1 MSFDRVQ
8 NLHNEIVSRLNQS
21 GQQQQAAQHHP
32 QAQPQQAQAQAQ
44 QRDPSNPHP
53 DQYNTSNPT
62 ASNAY
67 ASTYAAYNNGNAHHN
82 TQHAAP
88 NQANTTANAPNMP
101 ADTNGA
107 GTTGGPNANIMFDNE
122 NPIDIVLVLLHQ
134 YPQIET
140 WLQSMEY
147 HGTVTTS
154 RTHAVQFLTSL
165 MDSQPQFTQLIK
177 LIQQQLKQRRAQGG
191 DPTQAARNLIS
202 GGGSGINT
210 GAPTQPNNVN
220 IAQNN
225 AIKAQ
230 QMTNNNMAMT
240 EPDKLS
246 KKERKSS
253 RKSSKKSSKK
263 KSKKSHKKSSK
274 KSSKKSKKKKSKR
287 KSSSKRGSNESDED
301 YGAAYPM
308 NGGANES
315 GSDFNP
321 SSGRKSSPKKR
332 RKKKRKK
339 RHSSK
344 RVVKEASEAEFTGG
358 ETEEEGEQI
367 ANMSGD
373 ESEDYNPGVAV
384 GNVGSRRSDRKR
396 RSKKRNIDQ
405 MSNGSHM
412 TSRNKR
418 QKTSHGPKNKNLM
431 QYISPAPVHWK
442 MMSCT
447 DDGEEANSGRFR
459 LKLKCIR
466 HPIKEAVMRIGAHKF
481 GLDDVLDTLCDVEQN
496 GDEIRRSRS
505 AKKRLKEELLQLRGC
520 YNTKGGSAAID
531 SESDYNVENKFCDEF
546 VANEFI
552 KICQNNMDRDG
563 AGDVS
568 DDVCYQC
575 GKCGELVCC
584 DGCPHAF
591 HLLCVGLSAVPDDKW
606 FCGECLENKNKNS
619 NTKMEATEDIVMD
632 DTNHSQQEVKSKG
645 SGIFSAIFM
654 ANKGDGRIGDLAE
667 IDNALHRE
675 QQTEPEA
682 QTADVAATGV
692 FGDDEAF
699 PEPDIDVVG
708 AMDVDQSLPSPDAPD
723 SGMDQQEE
731 VPLPQTEEMEQPQ
744 PMEDAANEVL
754 LLQMEQPQQEEE
766 REHELMEQPQ
776 DEPQDDP
783 QIETEEV
790 VPQNVYEDAVEC
802 TQNVQQEQEI
812 QQEEVP
818 DVLQHE
824 MIQMDSVQQ
833 QQPEEQIDLAPLQP
847 PETNVE
853 EVEELQEAAVVPSV
867 NEAPTLPQD
876 IHLMTEDNDS
886 NDTNDTDNTENACA
900 SMEVAMAEE
909 VNSNSKEEE
918 EELCQQMK
926 PNEADCEENIIENN
940 AQMEATKV
948 VDVVMEREEG
958 QQQPQEEE
966 VQEEEALQ
974 KAEEEEDENEDID
987 IAADGDNN
995 GPMLTGSQE
1004 Y

>member
-1 MSFDRVQ
+1 MAAQMAQTQQQPQMHPQQQQQQQQQMHPQHQQQQQQHTPQQPPNQSHHPIQQQPVPRSNDAQQQQQKLQMARNIAQAYQGRVSLEQVLAMSFDRVQ

-177 LIQQQLKQRRAQGG
+177 LIQQQ
-191 DPTQAARNLIS
+191 
-202 GGGSGINT
+202 
-210 GAPTQPNNVN
+210 
-220 IAQNN
+220 
-225 AIKAQ
+225 
-230 QMTNNNMAMT
+230 
-240 EPDKLS
+240 
-246 KKERKSS
+246 
-253 RKSSKKSSKK
+253 SSKKSSKK
-263 KSKKSHKKSSK
+263 KSKKTHKKQSK
-274 KSSKKSKKKKSKR
+274 KSSKRSKKKKSKR
-287 KSSSKRGSNESDED
+287 KSSSKRGSNGSDED
-301 YGAAYPM
+301 YGAVYPM

-552 KICQNNMDRDG
+552 IICQSYIADG
-563 AGDVS
+563 AGVVS
-568 DDVCYQC
+568 DDVCH
-575 GKCGELVCC
+575 KCV
-584 DGCPHAF
+584 
-591 HLLCVGLSAVPDDKW
+591 
-606 FCGECLENKNKNS
+606 ECQENKNKRVII
-619 NTKMEATEDIVMD
+619 KW
-632 DTNHSQQEVKSKG
+632 K
-645 SGIFSAIFM
+645 
-654 ANKGDGRIGDLAE
+654 R
-667 IDNALHRE
+667 
-675 QQTEPEA
+675 
-682 QTADVAATGV
+682 
-692 FGDDEAF
+692 
-699 PEPDIDVVG
+699 
-708 AMDVDQSLPSPDAPD
+708 
-723 SGMDQQEE
+723 
-731 VPLPQTEEMEQPQ
+731 
-744 PMEDAANEVL
+744 
-754 LLQMEQPQQEEE
+754 QM
-766 REHELMEQPQ
+766 
-776 DEPQDDP
+776 
-783 QIETEEV
+783 
-790 VPQNVYEDAVEC
+790 
-802 TQNVQQEQEI
+802 
-812 QQEEVP
+812 
-818 DVLQHE
+818 
-824 MIQMDSVQQ
+824 
-833 QQPEEQIDLAPLQP
+833 
-847 PETNVE
+847 
-853 EVEELQEAAVVPSV
+853 
-867 NEAPTLPQD
+867 
-876 IHLMTEDNDS
+876 
-886 NDTNDTDNTENACA
+886 
-900 SMEVAMAEE
+900 
-909 VNSNSKEEE
+909 
-918 EELCQQMK
+918 
-926 PNEADCEENIIENN
+926 
-940 AQMEATKV
+940 
-948 VDVVMEREEG
+948 
-958 QQQPQEEE
+958 
-966 VQEEEALQ
+966 
-974 KAEEEEDENEDID
+974 
-987 IAADGDNN
+987 
-995 GPMLTGSQE
+995 ML
-1004 Y
+1004 

>member
-1 MSFDRVQ
+1 MVHFCICHCASFRMKCVDVSIFIWVDVCDINSQ
-8 NLHNEIVSRLNQS
+8 LHRDCCALYIMCHRIQFNPFYYMNHSRIQLKMRRLIKPT
-21 GQQQQAAQHHP
+21 QQQQP
-32 QAQPQQAQAQAQ
+32 MYP
-44 QRDPSNPHP
+44 
-53 DQYNTSNPT
+53 
-62 ASNAY
+62 
-67 ASTYAAYNNGNAHHN
+67 
-82 TQHAAP
+82 
-88 NQANTTANAPNMP
+88 
-101 ADTNGA
+101 
-107 GTTGGPNANIMFDNE
+107 MFDNE
-122 NPIDIVLVLLHQ
+122 
-134 YPQIET
+134 
-140 WLQSMEY
+140 Y
-147 HGTVTTS
+147 HGQS
-154 RTHAVQFLTSL
+154 PHHSL
-165 MDSQPQFTQLIK
+165 NSVHTINQINSTRSL
-177 LIQQQLKQRRAQGG
+177 
-191 DPTQAARNLIS
+191 RNLIS

-210 GAPTQPNNVN
+210 GAQTPANNAN

-225 AIKAQ
+225 STRAH
-230 QMTNNNMAMT
+230 QMTNNNMAMS
-240 EPDKLS
+240 EADKLS
-246 KKERKSS
+246 QKNANHHGNQARNRVKRKVKN
-253 RKSSKKSSKK
+253 RTKNRV
-263 KSKKSHKKSSK
+263 KSHIQKVQIAWD
-274 KSSKKSKKKKSKR
+274 
-287 KSSSKRGSNESDED
+287 NESDED

-682 QTADVAATGV
+682 QTADVAATDV
-692 FGDDEAF
+692 FDDDEAF
-699 PEPDIDVVG
+699 PEPDIDVVS
-708 AMDVDQSLPSPDAPD
+708 AMDVDQSLASPDAPD
-723 SGMDQQEE
+723 SGMDQAQQQEE
-731 VPLPQTEEMEQPQ
+731 VPLVQTEEMQQPQ
-744 PMEDAANEVL
+744 PMKEAAK
-754 LLQMEQPQQEEE
+754 EEE
-766 REHELMEQPQ
+766 RENEMEQA
-776 DEPQDDP
+776 QDDDVP
-783 QIETEEV
+783 QETEEDV
-790 VPQNVYEDAVEC
+790 VSQNVYEDAVDC
-802 TQNVQQEQEI
+802 AARTQ
-812 QQEEVP
+812 
-818 DVLQHE
+818 
-824 MIQMDSVQQ
+824 
-833 QQPEEQIDLAPLQP
+833 
-847 PETNVE
+847 TR
-853 EVEELQEAAVVPSV
+853 
-867 NEAPTLPQD
+867 T
-876 IHLMTEDNDS
+876 
-886 NDTNDTDNTENACA
+886 
-900 SMEVAMAEE
+900 
-909 VNSNSKEEE
+909 
-918 EELCQQMK
+918 
-926 PNEADCEENIIENN
+926 
-940 AQMEATKV
+940 
-948 VDVVMEREEG
+948 RG
-958 QQQPQEEE
+958 
-966 VQEEEALQ
+966 
-974 KAEEEEDENEDID
+974 
-987 IAADGDNN
+987 
-995 GPMLTGSQE
+995 
-1004 Y
+1004 

>member
-1 MSFDRVQ
+1 MEVDQHLQNDSEGIPPPIVVITNVHEDASFVSMKAENTEDQPPINQHEQRVKENTNRTAHHHEEETESDNDMEHQNTNTSVQNNNTAQNPQQQKLQMARTLVEVSKGSVSLERVMAMSFDEVQ
-8 NLHNEIVSRLNQS
+8 NLHNKIVYRLNKS
-21 GQQQQAAQHHP
+21 GQQQQAQCDQFNSNNISNQTTAPSQQNRAQDDDPSSINTGAPTQPNNVNIAQNNVIKAQQTTNNNMAMTEPDKLSKKERKSSRKSSKKSSKKKSRKRAENDPTAAQHHP

-552 KICQNNMDRDG
+552 IICQSYIADG
-563 AGDVS
+563 AGVVS
-568 DDVCYQC
+568 DDVCH
-575 GKCGELVCC
+575 KCV
-584 DGCPHAF
+584 
-591 HLLCVGLSAVPDDKW
+591 
-606 FCGECLENKNKNS
+606 ECQENKNKRVII
-619 NTKMEATEDIVMD
+619 KW
-632 DTNHSQQEVKSKG
+632 K
-645 SGIFSAIFM
+645 
-654 ANKGDGRIGDLAE
+654 R
-667 IDNALHRE
+667 
-675 QQTEPEA
+675 
-682 QTADVAATGV
+682 
-692 FGDDEAF
+692 
-699 PEPDIDVVG
+699 
-708 AMDVDQSLPSPDAPD
+708 
-723 SGMDQQEE
+723 
-731 VPLPQTEEMEQPQ
+731 
-744 PMEDAANEVL
+744 
-754 LLQMEQPQQEEE
+754 QM
-766 REHELMEQPQ
+766 
-776 DEPQDDP
+776 
-783 QIETEEV
+783 
-790 VPQNVYEDAVEC
+790 
-802 TQNVQQEQEI
+802 
-812 QQEEVP
+812 
-818 DVLQHE
+818 
-824 MIQMDSVQQ
+824 
-833 QQPEEQIDLAPLQP
+833 
-847 PETNVE
+847 
-853 EVEELQEAAVVPSV
+853 
-867 NEAPTLPQD
+867 
-876 IHLMTEDNDS
+876 
-886 NDTNDTDNTENACA
+886 
-900 SMEVAMAEE
+900 
-909 VNSNSKEEE
+909 
-918 EELCQQMK
+918 
-926 PNEADCEENIIENN
+926 
-940 AQMEATKV
+940 
-948 VDVVMEREEG
+948 
-958 QQQPQEEE
+958 
-966 VQEEEALQ
+966 
-974 KAEEEEDENEDID
+974 
-987 IAADGDNN
+987 
-995 GPMLTGSQE
+995 ML
-1004 Y
+1004 

>member
-1 MSFDRVQ
+1 MAAQMAQTQQQPQMHPQQQQQQQQQMHPQHQQQQQQHTPQQPPNQSHHPIQQQPVPRSNDAQQQQQKLQMARNIAQAYQGRVSLEQVLAMSFDRVQ

-263 KSKKSHKKSSK
+263 KSRKPHKKSSK
-274 KSSKKSKKKKSKR
+274 KSLKRSKKKKSKR
-287 KSSSKRGSNESDED
+287 ESSSKLGYNESDEE
-301 YGAAYPM
+301 Y
-308 NGGANES
+308 
-315 GSDFNP
+315 NP
-321 SSGRKSSPKKR
+321 DTDSEEYNDDDSS
-332 RKKKRKK
+332 
-339 RHSSK
+339 
-344 RVVKEASEAEFTGG
+344 
-358 ETEEEGEQI
+358 ETEQ
-367 ANMSGD
+367 
-373 ESEDYNPGVAV
+373 ESEDY
-384 GNVGSRRSDRKR
+384 NVGSRRSDRKR

-833 QQPEEQIDLAPLQP
+833 
-847 PETNVE
+847 
-853 EVEELQEAAVVPSV
+853 
-867 NEAPTLPQD
+867 
-876 IHLMTEDNDS
+876 
-886 NDTNDTDNTENACA
+886 
-900 SMEVAMAEE
+900 
-909 VNSNSKEEE
+909 
-918 EELCQQMK
+918 
-926 PNEADCEENIIENN
+926 
-940 AQMEATKV
+940 
-948 VDVVMEREEG
+948 
-958 QQQPQEEE
+958 
-966 VQEEEALQ
+966 
-974 KAEEEEDENEDID
+974 
-987 IAADGDNN
+987 
-995 GPMLTGSQE
+995 
-1004 Y
+1004 